1 MTTIPCPFCNSPI
14 PIDSTICVRCGK
26 QGGERLERVRNAVIE
41 EEEKARAEIEREE
54 HEIKQRRVAD
64 NEKRQARIRKR
75 ANDKEKLLVF
85 AKTPRVIVTVFSGL
99 LVLVILGVSLTN
111 WLSNPFNAALLCG
124 DATLTTSGVKVSQDI
139 DDGIL
144 LAGKQVPGSDESVAC
159 VWKTLGLSEAAYYS
173 MRSSAITISNNRQKH
188 GDFLVSVSSDEK
200 TTTWFFVL
208 PER

>member
-41 EEEKARAEIEREE
+41 EEEKARAEI
-54 HEIKQRRVAD
+54 KQRRVAD
-64 NEKRQARIRKR
+64 DEKRQARIRKR
-75 ANDKEKLLVF
+75 ASDREKLLVF

-111 WLSNPFNAALLCG
+111 WLSNPFNAALVCG

-139 DDGIL
+139 DGIL

-159 VWKTLGLSEAAYYS
+159 VWKTLGLSEGAYYS
-173 MRSSAITISNNRQKH
+173 MRSSEITIFNNRQKH
-188 GDFLVSVSSDEK
+188 GDFWVSVSSDEK

-208 PER
+208 RER